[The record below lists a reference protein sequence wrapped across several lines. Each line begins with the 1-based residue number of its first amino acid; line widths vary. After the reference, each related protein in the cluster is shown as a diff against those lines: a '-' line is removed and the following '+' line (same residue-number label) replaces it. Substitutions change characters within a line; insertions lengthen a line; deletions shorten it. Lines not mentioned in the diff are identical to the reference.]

1 MAASHA
7 LVIGAAMLTGCATV
21 RPQADFQQTTT
32 LISQRTGAVE
42 VYDPST
48 EERVEQQVAA
58 MLEDGL
64 TIQEAVDVALLN
76 NRGFQA
82 VFQDIGVSRADVVQS
97 SLFANPSLAMLLQ
110 LPEGGGR
117 SKLSVGFAQQI
128 VGLWQIPIRKR
139 IAEKQLERAVLEVA
153 RRAVELAADV
163 RVKCFRVLSLEQ
175 AKAIANANV
184 QLVEESLKLAQR
196 RVNAG
201 EASQLDL
208 NLVRG
213 ASLDAKLNLLDVER
227 DQGRARIEL
236 ARALGFS
243 RSDRSWTL
251 NDGVPDADAV
261 AIRDA
266 DILAT
271 ALTGRLD
278 SQAAA
283 LAVQEAD
290 EEVKRQVR
298 SVFPDVA
305 LGIEAERADRRALP
319 GRNILADTARASV
332 AHGGL
337 TAPDIQSRAQR
348 NLERRQIVDAI
359 VGPSINI
366 TLPIWD
372 QNQAQIA
379 KARFKA
385 EERRKE
391 YEDLLDS
398 IAQQV
403 QEALVAARSAQEKVR
418 FYREQ
423 AVPLAEMNIEAAGRA
438 YGGGEQ
444 SILVLIDA
452 QESLITL
459 RRASLDATL
468 DFAVAMTELERAV
481 GGRLPEAAEEPEKHE
496 ARDGSTR
503 GNN

>member
-1 MAASHA
+1 VATLHA
-7 LVIGAAMLTGCATV
+7 FVIGAAMLTGCATV
-21 RPQADFQQTTT
+21 RPQADFEQTTT

-117 SKLSVGFAQQI
+117 SKLTVGLAQQI

-139 IAEKQLERAVLEVA
+139 IAEKRLEQAVLEVA

-175 AKAIANANV
+175 AKAIATANV

-196 RVNAG
+196 RVDAG

-227 DQGRARIEL
+227 DRGRARIEL

-243 RSDRSWTL
+243 RSDRSSTL

-261 AIRDA
+261 AIGDA

-271 ALTGRLD
+271 APLAWPTTGLVGLSGGWINAWEQLT
-278 SQAAA
+278 
-283 LAVQEAD
+283 
-290 EEVKRQVR
+290 K
-298 SVFPDVA
+298 
-305 LGIEAERADRRALP
+305 
-319 GRNILADTARASV
+319 
-332 AHGGL
+332 GGL
-337 TAPDIQSRAQR
+337 ECQGNVAWADCSLSQRAQ
-348 NLERRQIVDAI
+348 
-359 VGPSINI
+359 
-366 TLPIWD
+366 
-372 QNQAQIA
+372 
-379 KARFKA
+379 
-385 EERRKE
+385 
-391 YEDLLDS
+391 
-398 IAQQV
+398 
-403 QEALVAARSAQEKVR
+403 
-418 FYREQ
+418 
-423 AVPLAEMNIEAAGRA
+423 
-438 YGGGEQ
+438 
-444 SILVLIDA
+444 
-452 QESLITL
+452 
-459 RRASLDATL
+459 
-468 DFAVAMTELERAV
+468 
-481 GGRLPEAAEEPEKHE
+481 
-496 ARDGSTR
+496 
-503 GNN
+503 